1 MTPSVDVVI
10 VSYNSRDTLRECVE
24 PLAGVP
30 GVSVTVVDNQSTDR
44 SLESIADLPV
54 RAIPSGRNGGFG
66 FGCNLGSAAGDAPFV
81 LFLNPDARIAARD
94 VERLVHVLEAEP
106 DVAVAGPRI
115 VDVDGSLFHSMR
127 RYQRVGSTWATAL
140 FLHRLFTR
148 ASWAN
153 EIIRAPEAY
162 ERASYPEWLS
172 GSCLM
177 VRRSALER
185 VEGFDESFFLYGE
198 DMDLCAR
205 IRAGGDRVRYEPG
218 AHAIHEGGHSAPRVA
233 LYAVLAQSRMR
244 FARGHSGTASAALQC
259 LGLAVGAV
267 THLLASAQRPAQ
279 RQGHAA
285 ALRAI
290 IAGSRAPAYR

>member
-1 MTPSVDVVI
+1 MRPAVDVVI
-10 VSYNSRDTLRECVE
+10 VSYNSRDTLRECAG
-24 PLAGVP
+24 PLAGLP
-30 GVSVTVVDNQSTDR
+30 GVSVIVVDNESTDG
-44 SLESIADLPV
+44 SLECIGDLPV
-54 RAIPSGRNGGFG
+54 RAIASGRNGGFG
-66 FGCNLGSAAGDAPFV
+66 FGCNLGAATGDAPFV
-81 LFLNPDARIAARD
+81 LFLNPDARITERD

-115 VDVDGSLFHSMR
+115 VGANGCLFHSMR

-148 ASWAN
+148 ARWAN
-153 EIIRAPEAY
+153 EIIRDPEAY
-162 ERASYPEWLS
+162 EQPSYPEWLS

-185 VEGFDESFFLYGE
+185 VRGFDESFFLYGE

-205 IRAGGDRVRYEPG
+205 IRTGGDRVRYEPG
-218 AHAIHEGGHSAPRVA
+218 ACAIHEGGHSAPRA
-233 LYAVLAQSRMR
+233 TLYAVLAQSRMR
-244 FARGHSGTASAALQC
+244 FARRHSGATSAALQC

-285 ALRAI
+285 ALRAVVG
-290 IAGSRAPAYR
+290 GSRAPA